1 MIVGRVLPDG
11 DPWRRRPP
19 PDELEL
25 ELELDDP
32 PVGELPRSMV
42 TVEPAAPAF
51 ALPLPVLFDEWT
63 AAAVFQASLD
73 VVVFFVSV
81 VVPVFQFPPEVSM
94 VTVLSPLSLSHDW
107 VVYFSEDVSGQLSFE
122 EDHEVAFASGRA
134 AMARSPTSLVRPT
147 IAFKGS
153 RGDCKLKSIC
163 TTRMQRRIECD
174 GKLLD

>member
-1 MIVGRVLPDG
+1 VIVGRVLPDG

-25 ELELDDP
+25 DDP
-32 PVGELPRSMV
+32 LVGELPRSMV

-51 ALPLPVLFDEWT
+51 ALPLPVLLDELT

-73 VVVFFVSV
+73 VVVFFVS

-94 VTVLSPLSLSHDW
+94 VTVLSPLSLSHDL
-107 VVYFSEDVSGQLSFE
+107 VVYFSVDVSGQLSFE
-122 EDHEVAFASGRA
+122 EDHDVAFASGRA

-153 RGDCKLKSIC
+153 RGDFVN
-163 TTRMQRRIECD
+163 
-174 GKLLD
+174 